1 MRLQMTENIPQ
12 AYREEMG
19 RLCHHRMYYL
29 LLMTAGLFLCYAP
42 LDYLFFPDSFG
53 ELLYFRFAV
62 LLFCLL
68 LLFLNYQDRRC
79 RYPLFLSYSLYGF
92 SLFTLSLMI
101 VRTGGISLYF
111 FIGFILA
118 VVVFSAL
125 MPLTMPQ
132 ALVSGVVALACYL
145 LAVLQA
151 ASPLQAHLSSFINN
165 MFFLVCFVLLAVL
178 QSWFETTSRQES
190 FILRMQEK
198 EGADYLDQQ
207 AEALEAEIARR
218 SKEHQ
223 QAENRFRRLLDHI
236 IDDVLLVDANGLLLY
251 ANPSFYEHVGLTEGD
266 EVNLVDLVAVNE
278 QSQLQKDLLQPVAAG
293 ITITGYQ
300 TRLTGTDDEKLEVEI
315 SGNRMERKGKPVGL
329 QLILRDI
336 SLRKRMEEEVR
347 RGLFLRKQTENATI
361 MALARLSEYRDI
373 TPGNHL
379 QRIREYSG
387 LLAESLARKP
397 EYQAVLGGSGVSD
410 LAMASV
416 LHDIGKVG
424 IADGILFQTG
434 PLSAEDLALT
444 RQHTVFGGDVIKAME
459 KSSEVDSGFLGYAKN
474 IAYFHHEK
482 WDGSG
487 YPFGLVGP
495 EIPLEARI
503 VALADAYE
511 SMTSSGIYGKQLSHQ
526 QAIHVLLQEAGH
538 HFDPDIV
545 DAVVA
550 REQAFAAVRQSLPS

>member
-1 MRLQMTENIPQ
+1 MRLRTTENMSQ
-12 AYREEMG
+12 AYGEEMG

-42 LDYLFFPDSFG
+42 LDYLYFPDSFG
-53 ELLYFRFAV
+53 ELLYFRLAV

-68 LLFLNYQDRRC
+68 LLFLNHLDRRC

-101 VRTGGISLYF
+101 IRTGGISLYF

-125 MPLTMPQ
+125 MPLTMIQ
-132 ALVSGVVALACYL
+132 ALVSGSVALACYL
-145 LAVLQA
+145 LTVFQA
-151 ASPLQAHLSSFINN
+151 ASPLQVHLNSFINN

-190 FILRMQEK
+190 FMLRMQEK

-218 SKEHQ
+218 SREHQ

-236 IDDVLLVDANGLLLY
+236 IDDVLLVDDNGLLLY
-251 ANPSFYEHVGLTEGD
+251 ANPSFYEHVGLAGGE
-266 EVNLVDLVAVNE
+266 EVNLVDLVAVND

-300 TRLTGTDDEKLEVEI
+300 TRLLGADDKNLEVEI
-315 SGNRMERKGKPVGL
+315 SGNRMERKGRPVGL
-329 QLILRDI
+329 QLIIRDI
-336 SLRKRMEEEVR
+336 SVRKKMEEEVR
-347 RGLFLRKQTENATI
+347 RGLLVRKQTENAAI
-361 MALARLSEYRDI
+361 MALARLSEYRDV
-373 TPGNHL
+373 TPKNHL
-379 QRIREYSG
+379 KRIREYSR
-387 LLAESLARKP
+387 LLAQFLARKP
-397 EYQAVLGGSGVSD
+397 EYQQRLGGSSVSD

-424 IADGILFQTG
+424 IADDILFQSG
-434 PLSAEDLALT
+434 PLSAKNMSLT
-444 RQHTVFGGDVIKAME
+444 RQHTIFGGDVIKAME
-459 KSSEVDSGFLGYAKN
+459 KSSEEDSGFLEYAKN

-487 YPFGLVGP
+487 YPFRLAGR

-511 SMTSSGIYGKQLSHQ
+511 SITSSRQQGKQLSHQ
-526 QAIHVLLQEAGH
+526 QAIHVLVKEAGQ
-538 HFDPDIV
+538 HFDPEIV
-545 DAVVA
+545 DAFVA
-550 REQAFAAVRQSLPS
+550 CEQDFFAVLMCS